1 MKFAPSHENVSIVF
15 SQLAL
20 ELATEAH
27 EGQFRND
34 KKTPYITHPIAVADG
49 VFKSFNNLGDTNPL
63 FHFRYIAKGIAFLH
77 DTAEDVEAYK
87 GAGGNLRLTNAI
99 LDRMNTS
106 GISVALYFPYYH
118 LIAEAINI
126 LNKNNY
132 GSYRAYI
139 NACKENVITR
149 YIKVEDILH
158 NMSTLDAEKNKSRF
172 DKYSLALDVLMWDF
186 KK

>member
-20 ELATEAH
+20 EIATEAH
-27 EGQFRND
+27 NGQFRSD
-34 KKTPYITHPIAVADG
+34 KKTPYITHPIAVAEA
-49 VFKSFNNLGDTNPL
+49 VFKSFNNLGDVNPL
-63 FHFRYIAKGIAFLH
+63 FYFRYIAKGIAHVH
-77 DTAEDVEAYK
+77 DVVEDCEAYK
-87 GAGGNLRLTNAI
+87 GPGGNLRLTNDI
-99 LDRMNTS
+99 LGRMKVS
-106 GISVALYFPYYH
+106 GITVSLYFPYYN

-139 NACKENVITR
+139 NACKDNVITR
-149 YIKVEDILH
+149 YIKIEDILH
-158 NMSTLDAEKNKSRF
+158 NMSTLDVEKNKTRY
-172 DKYSLALDVLMWDF
+172 DKYSLALDVLMWDY